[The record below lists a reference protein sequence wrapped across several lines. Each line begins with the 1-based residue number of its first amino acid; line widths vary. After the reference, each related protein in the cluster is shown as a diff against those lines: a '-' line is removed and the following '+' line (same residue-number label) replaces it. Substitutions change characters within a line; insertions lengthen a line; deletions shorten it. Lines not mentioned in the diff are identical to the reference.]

1 MILGKKRLYQQ
12 NNAHNETSSI
22 FWREVIVREIKL
34 IHNSQLNSQG
44 NLTRSVN
51 LKGYIQVE
59 MESSLLFSFSLS
71 LQVIVK
77 TKREREKGDKPKER
91 KKERKKETHL
101 D

>member
-1 MILGKKRLYQQ
+1 MILGKKRLYQR
-12 NNAHNETSSI
+12 NNAFNETSSI

-34 IHNSQLNSQG
+34 IHNSQLNSQD

-77 TKREREKGDKPKER
+77 TKRERGKREISP